1 MINIF
6 GQGLC
11 HFHLL
16 WAFSLRHHQM
26 VRIGAGHGLPVAI
39 DEIEV
44 SFGSKDAPVLDR
56 AEPGDPS
63 EANKDRNQR
72 LSSSAFAN
80 PYFRA
85 LRTPFL
91 EAVLH
96 VARAICFGTSLLAAP
111 PPGWRRDMQLAI
123 SGRSGLVGWR
133 TSLIWRAHF

>member
-1 MINIF
+1 MPTDNARLGLSARFRIRAKIAETARCPQTLKSFYQTINIVFNGLCSGNITSIMINIF
-6 GQGLC
+6 RQGLC
-11 HFHLL
+11 HFHL

-26 VRIGAGHGLPVAI
+26 ALIEAGHGLPVAI

-85 LRTPFL
+85 LRTPF
-91 EAVLH
+91 
-96 VARAICFGTSLLAAP
+96 
-111 PPGWRRDMQLAI
+111 
-123 SGRSGLVGWR
+123 
-133 TSLIWRAHF
+133 

>member
-1 MINIF
+1 
-6 GQGLC
+6 
-11 HFHLL
+11 
-16 WAFSLRHHQM
+16 M
-26 VRIGAGHGLPVAI
+26 VRIGAGHGLPVGI

-85 LRTPFL
+85 LRTPF
-91 EAVLH
+91 
-96 VARAICFGTSLLAAP
+96 
-111 PPGWRRDMQLAI
+111 
-123 SGRSGLVGWR
+123 
-133 TSLIWRAHF
+133 

>member
-1 MINIF
+1 MLKSCYQTINIVFNGLSSGNIMSIMINIF
-6 GQGLC
+6 GRGS
-11 HFHLL
+11 LL
-16 WAFSLRHHQM
+16 FPHVWGFSLRHHQM

-85 LRTPFL
+85 LRTPF
-91 EAVLH
+91 
-96 VARAICFGTSLLAAP
+96 
-111 PPGWRRDMQLAI
+111 
-123 SGRSGLVGWR
+123 
-133 TSLIWRAHF
+133 